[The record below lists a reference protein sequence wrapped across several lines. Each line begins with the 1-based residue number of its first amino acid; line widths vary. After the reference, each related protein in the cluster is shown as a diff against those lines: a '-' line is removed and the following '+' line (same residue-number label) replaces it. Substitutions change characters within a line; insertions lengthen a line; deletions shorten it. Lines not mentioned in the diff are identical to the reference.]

1 MVSQS
6 AITPM
11 HVRITKRII
20 ELQGGAAV
28 RLRNVVGIVGGLVGV
43 VKGT

>member
-6 AITPM
+6 AITPR
-11 HVRITKRII
+11 HVRFTKRII
-20 ELQGGAAV
+20 ELQGIAAD
-28 RLRNVVGIVGGLVGV
+28 RLRNVVGILEGLVGV